1 MESAVAEASGA
12 VRERLDSPVVYPVM
26 KSLRFREERTTQ
38 AAAYLL
44 KLRGGRMS
52 YMKLVKLLY
61 FADRKAL
68 LELGRPI
75 TFDQWVSMPHGPVLS
90 RTYDRIAA
98 EPDPE
103 DQSYWRQYIATDAA
117 NYEVELTQEAP
128 VDQLSGAEEQILQ
141 SVFNEWG
148 SRSRWE
154 VRDASHQLPEYTPTF
169 SSVRIPYR
177 DVLILEG
184 RTEEEARAI
193 ECDLEAEESLA
204 VLAD

>member
-1 MESAVAEASGA
+1 
-12 VRERLDSPVVYPVM
+12 
-26 KSLRFREERTTQ
+26 
-38 AAAYLL
+38 
-44 KLRGGRMS
+44 MS
-52 YMKLVKLLY
+52 YMKLIKLMY

-68 LELGRPI
+68 IELGRPI

-103 DQSYWRQYIATDAA
+103 DTSYWRRFITTDAA
-117 NYEVELTQEAP
+117 NYEVELNQDAP
-128 VDQLSGAEEQILQ
+128 VDQLSAAEEEILRN
-141 SVFNEWG
+141 VYEEWG
-148 SRSRWE
+148 SLSRWE
-154 VRDASHQLPEYTPTF
+154 VRDASHELPEYTPTF
-169 SSVRIPYR
+169 SSVRIAYR